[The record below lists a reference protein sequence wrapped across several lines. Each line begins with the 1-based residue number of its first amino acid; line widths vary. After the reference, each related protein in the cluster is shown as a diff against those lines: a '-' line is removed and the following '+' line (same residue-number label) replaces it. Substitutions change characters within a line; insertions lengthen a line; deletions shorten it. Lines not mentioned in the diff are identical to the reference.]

1 MGLRKKMKLKQ
12 PVTSFEEYKKNRS
25 LERIRI
31 QIEVKKTT
39 QEAMKRASKKMRVV
53 LTKRVFIRKRKLF
66 KSKAMLT

>member
-12 PVTSFEEYKKNRS
+12 PVTSSEEYKKNRF
-25 LERIRI
+25 LEKIRI

>member
-53 LTKRVFIRKRKLF
+53 LTKRVFTRKRKLL